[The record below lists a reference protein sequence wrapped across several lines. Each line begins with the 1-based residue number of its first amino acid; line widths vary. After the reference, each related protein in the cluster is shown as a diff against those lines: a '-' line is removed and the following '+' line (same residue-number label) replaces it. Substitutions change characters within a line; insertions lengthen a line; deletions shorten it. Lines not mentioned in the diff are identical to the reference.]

1 MGLRV
6 KTGWDDNR
14 KVPTWS
20 VKDPLSWL
28 PDPRGNHV
36 DQFRFHYFEE
46 SMLSADM
53 NAENGFVEGAADIAT
68 NNENPQNVTNENYK
82 NQAHGLQKVVDNNIP
97 NHIVSVINGYTVFEG
112 SVYSVTTDWKCTE
125 ILRVEEL
132 APVTKE
138 EKKDSTLVPLPVI
151 VSWYSPFRGD
161 PFGVSLVDLIE
172 DKQKAHK
179 ILQNL
184 RLISAKFATF
194 GQQYLYDPRAV
205 SNRNDLTK
213 PSTNPK
219 WIPYNSGSGVPIGS
233 AIYPVPRENI
243 MQDSWNVSQEM
254 VRQIQT
260 DTGIDSRALGVQ
272 GDENITLGEAQQIQA
287 NANVRFGLNVAVN
300 YWSEKAFWQL
310 WLRTYNEF
318 FSGSDR
324 KFIRIAHG
332 FGSTAV
338 EFRKDDF
345 LGIQDPDITIESEAN
360 ANSKRAKTQVAF
372 AAKLPLILQDP
383 NVPQVSKNVAMRYSL
398 KLD

>member
-1 MGLRV
+1 
-6 KTGWDDNR
+6 
-14 KVPTWS
+14 
-20 VKDPLSWL
+20 
-28 PDPRGNHV
+28 
-36 DQFRFHYFEE
+36 
-46 SMLSADM
+46 
-53 NAENGFVEGAADIAT
+53 
-68 NNENPQNVTNENYK
+68 
-82 NQAHGLQKVVDNNIP
+82 
-97 NHIVSVINGYTVFEG
+97 
-112 SVYSVTTDWKCTE
+112 
-125 ILRVEEL
+125 
-132 APVTKE
+132 
-138 EKKDSTLVPLPVI
+138 
-151 VSWYSPFRGD
+151 
-161 PFGVSLVDLIE
+161 
-172 DKQKAHK
+172 
-179 ILQNL
+179 
-184 RLISAKFATF
+184 
-194 GQQYLYDPRAV
+194 
-205 SNRNDLTK
+205 
-213 PSTNPK
+213 
-219 WIPYNSGSGVPIGS
+219 
-233 AIYPVPRENI
+233 